1 MNAMPYAAFVSR
13 ERIRS
18 YTSKL
23 QRAGNYAHGEHITR
37 ITVGV
42 SFQDDLRNMP
52 IPAHRALITISPA
65 RVQRAAATP
74 SAANLS
80 SSSLPASGQ
89 QALTPDDFG
98 APDADEVPQ
107 SYNQIRGV

>member
-23 QRAGNYAHGEHITR
+23 QRAGNYAHAEHITR

-42 SFQDDLRNMP
+42 TFQDDLRNMP
-52 IPAHRALITISPA
+52 IPSHRALTVVS
-65 RVQRAAATP
+65 TP
-74 SAANLS
+74 TSRS
-80 SSSLPASGQ
+80 
-89 QALTPDDFG
+89 TP
-98 APDADEVPQ
+98 
-107 SYNQIRGV
+107 